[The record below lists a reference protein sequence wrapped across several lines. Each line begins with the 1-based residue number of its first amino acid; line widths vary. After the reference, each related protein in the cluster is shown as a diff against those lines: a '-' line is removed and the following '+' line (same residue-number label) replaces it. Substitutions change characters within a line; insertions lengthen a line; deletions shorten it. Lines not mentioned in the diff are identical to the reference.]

1 MFCLVL
7 VKLRPLRMPKRRWV
21 LELGRP
27 WLQMFRLACVYVSQ
41 GWREPNFTSATG
53 NFKGWLSFCPWF
65 KILGEFNQKCVIPIG
80 VWNNQQREKEKR
92 KKKEKM
98 ERSNSEASQAIKMKD
113 GPRIFVKS
121 SLFADTVQINHSVS
135 FSLFLA
141 RALKLE
147 FRDWKIS
154 VSYLHKTYIWLPS
167 AFWFKGCACLNV
179 RFSFFLN

>member
-7 VKLRPLRMPKRRWV
+7 VQLRPLRMPKRRWV

-98 ERSNSEASQAIKMKD
+98 ERSNSEASQAIKTKD

-141 RALKLE
+141 RALKFE
-147 FRDWKIS
+147 FCDRKIS
-154 VSYLHKTYIWLPS
+154 VFFACRVHVYFLYTCGFHQH
-167 AFWFKGCACLNV
+167 FGFKAV
-179 RFSFFLN
+179 HV